1 MPRLLTALLLFL
13 FIPAAIACSDRP
25 DSSMVGPDA
34 QASRTAARHGP
45 DDGPDRAGPGALS
58 VLDWN
63 VYYGTDLAAALGG
76 DFGTLIGLLQA
87 TDMPARAEAVAEQ
100 IAAARPDVVTLQ
112 EVATWGGGALPA
124 SYDYLDLLTTALEEK
139 GADYEVAAAT
149 ETFAAAV
156 PGLLQFTESL
166 VILAREDL
174 TTGNAQGGI
183 FQAGLP
189 IPVEFGGTL
198 TKGWASVQV
207 TLKGRTYRVV
217 TTHLEPADVG
227 PDDDLDPDLHG
238 LQLAQGRELLGVLEG
253 FEVPVILTG
262 DLNSNADGSSTKIYE
277 LVTDSAGFV
286 DTWLVGRR
294 RGDGHTAGQD
304 ADLQNEDS
312 ALDHRIDYV
321 MFRDAR
327 TADGGP
333 YRGSVHAERLGEEPA
348 DRTDSGLWPSDHAGV
363 MSVLRTE
370 QSWTP

>member
-1 MPRLLTALLLFL
+1 MPRHLTALLLFL
-13 FIPAAIACSDRP
+13 FIPAAIACTDRP
-25 DSSMVGPDA
+25 DSSMVGPEA
-34 QASRTAARHGP
+34 RASRTAARHGP
-45 DDGPDRAGPGALS
+45 DVDPDRAGPGALA

-76 DFGTLIGLLQA
+76 DFATLIGLLQA

-124 SYDYLDLLTTALEEK
+124 SYDYLDLLVSALEER

-149 ETFAAAV
+149 ETFAASV

-198 TKGWASVQV
+198 TKGWASVEV

-227 PDDDLDPDLHG
+227 EDHEVDQDLHD
-238 LQLAQGRELLGVLEG
+238 LQKAQAAELLGELEG
-253 FEVPVILTG
+253 TEVPVVLTG
-262 DLNSNADGSSTKIYE
+262 DLNSNADGSSTETYE
-277 LVTDSAGFV
+277 MVTGNGFV
-286 DTWLVGRR
+286 DTWLVGRQ

-304 ADLQNEDS
+304 ADLDNEDS
-312 ALDHRIDYV
+312 TLDHRIDYV
-321 MFRDAR
+321 LFRDAR
-327 TADGGP
+327 TADGRT
-333 YRGSVHAERLGEEPA
+333 YRGSVHAELLGEDSA

-363 MSVLRTE
+363 YSVLRTE
-370 QSWTP
+370 QSRTP